1 MWQFE
6 MKYTLLLL
14 YLHAGISWGIPQGW
28 TQSKYGSV
36 APAEFLRLFP
46 HLAPGQEPTFSFV
59 QTSSKSLFLWASASA
74 GQRNQEVEG
83 PEPVLRHWSIGVG
96 SVGAMPSILQIVL
109 QLSNY
114 MCMMDC
120 MGFRFGFEVHRYA
133 RICCGL
139 RSNQTWFVPPLSC
152 VRESCMR
159 SSGIWHVSR
168 YCAAAFATACCC
180 PGPYLETSAPLGPR
194 R

>member
-152 VRESCMR
+152 VWESCMR

-168 YCAAAFATACCC
+168 YRAAAFATACCC